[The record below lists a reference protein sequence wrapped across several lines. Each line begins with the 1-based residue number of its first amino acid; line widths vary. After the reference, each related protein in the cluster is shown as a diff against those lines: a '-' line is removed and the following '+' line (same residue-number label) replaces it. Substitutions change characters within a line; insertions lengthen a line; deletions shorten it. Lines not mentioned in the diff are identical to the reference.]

1 MDLTAD
7 TKPVVRS
14 SHGYCF
20 LIKMEMIYPQDHGL
34 PMPLTGHLPHHKH
47 LRSWLYRYPICIIA
61 LFYHNVTCFRA
72 GPRRSRRHLPRLWHH
87 DCKTI
92 LQPKQDQD
100 LLKERSMKKGLQIT
114 VFTIVFTFLLMGTAM
129 AHPLGENMTQWQSL
143 ASILNGD
150 SEYDLDTQSQVSM
163 GESSQNQDL
172 NLWSYAARF
181 TSIKQVVE
189 FAGYRANLSVTVQ
202 SMLTSGRQSCFVP
215 TIAFEFVF

>member
-1 MDLTAD
+1 
-7 TKPVVRS
+7 
-14 SHGYCF
+14 
-20 LIKMEMIYPQDHGL
+20 
-34 PMPLTGHLPHHKH
+34 
-47 LRSWLYRYPICIIA
+47 
-61 LFYHNVTCFRA
+61 
-72 GPRRSRRHLPRLWHH
+72 
-87 DCKTI
+87 
-92 LQPKQDQD
+92 
-100 LLKERSMKKGLQIT
+100 MKKGLQIT